1 MLIILYFRLKSLKDK
16 PKPATAFSIPI
27 EQSLIK
33 LNKNL
38 GFNKAGKKFKM
49 LGLPLNTLIRNHS
62 PFLNRELLATPGK
75 KKRHRLAPLD
85 H

>member
-1 MLIILYFRLKSLKDK
+1 
-16 PKPATAFSIPI
+16 
-27 EQSLIK
+27 
-33 LNKNL
+33 
-38 GFNKAGKKFKM
+38 
-49 LGLPLNTLIRNHS
+49 LPLNTLIRNHS